1 MKDITKILA
10 AVQAAAIW
18 HDGQKRKGLKAEPY
32 LDHLLAVAAL
42 VSEVTDGPDM
52 ICAALL
58 HDAIEDQEVPADL
71 IAKMFGAGV
80 AELVVQVTDD
90 KSQSQAFNKEHQV
103 STAAVLP
110 DRAKLLKLADK
121 TANLISLYESPPVG
135 WSKERA
141 LEYVAWSKRVI
152 EAMGRDQLNPGLLA
166 KFDAAAAA
174 VTGNFAS

>member
-1 MKDITKILA
+1 MTNIPKILQAVKSA
-10 AVQAAAIW
+10 ALW
-18 HDGQKRKGLKAEPY
+18 HGGQKRKGEKAEPY
-32 LDHLLAVAAL
+32 LFHLLQVAEL
-42 VSEVTDGPDM
+42 VSEVTDGEDM

-58 HDAIEDQEVPADL
+58 HDAIEDQKVPADL

-90 KSQSQAFNKEHQV
+90 KSKSQAFNKEHQV
-103 STAAVLP
+103 STAAALP

-121 TANLISLYESPPVG
+121 TANLVSLDESPPVG
-135 WSKERA
+135 WPKERV

-152 EAMGRDQLNPGLLA
+152 EAMGRDQLNPELLA

-174 VTGNFAS
+174 VTGKFAS